1 MLRLPA
7 IALAALLFAFPAMA
21 QMPALGETVD
31 SKERLQIGMS
41 TSEIAITSDFHG
53 ADLTIFGTVDY
64 ADELLMAIGQYD
76 IVVALEGPKD
86 NTTVRKKERLF
97 GIWVNRRAMTFEMV
111 PESYSISSTRA
122 VDTIAVEQELNERG
136 VGLNHIPLRAVG
148 FVGNAAN
155 LGEFRDAYRRLKQ
168 THGLYERDPSGVRFV
183 SPTLFRATL
192 RLPANIPNGVHTVRA
207 FLFKSGVF
215 VGEQQLP
222 LRVVKTGIE
231 QAITDAA
238 RETPLAYGLFAV
250 LMAII
255 TGWSASILFRKD

>member
-111 PESYSISSTRA
+111 PES
-122 VDTIAVEQELNERG
+122 
-136 VGLNHIPLRAVG
+136 
-148 FVGNAAN
+148 
-155 LGEFRDAYRRLKQ
+155 
-168 THGLYERDPSGVRFV
+168 
-183 SPTLFRATL
+183 
-192 RLPANIPNGVHTVRA
+192 
-207 FLFKSGVF
+207 
-215 VGEQQLP
+215 
-222 LRVVKTGIE
+222 
-231 QAITDAA
+231 
-238 RETPLAYGLFAV
+238 
-250 LMAII
+250 
-255 TGWSASILFRKD
+255 